1 MTAAYTRI
9 AFTPNVRAVQQ
20 RMGSHA
26 AYRVAEPGSTDR
38 VALRA
43 PEMEFIQARDS
54 FYMATVGE
62 DGWPYVQHRGG
73 PVGFLKVLDERTI
86 GFADYRG
93 NRQYITVGN
102 LAGDARASLFLMD
115 YAEQRRLKLWGRA
128 RVVDEAT
135 EPTLFSQLETP
146 DYRAAVERGVVITVE
161 AWDWNC
167 PQHITPRFA
176 LP

>member
-9 AFTPNVRAVQQ
+9 AFTPNVRAAQQ
-20 RMGSHA
+20 RMGSHGSH
-26 AYRVAEPGSTDR
+26 RVADPGSMDR
-38 VALRA
+38 VALRDG
-43 PEMEFIQARDS
+43 EIEFIQARDS

-73 PVGFLKVLDERTI
+73 PMGFLKVLDERTI

-102 LAGDARASLFLMD
+102 LAGDGRTSLFLMD

-128 RVVDEAT
+128 RIVDEAA
-135 EPTLFSQLETP
+135 EPGRLSQLETP
-146 DYRAAVERGVVITVE
+146 DYRARVERGIVITIE

-167 PQHITPRFA
+167 PQHITPRYA